1 MGRHRKIQQPLPK
14 YVYLAKGRYIYKL
27 WQEGRFQKETVL
39 CPGDAPI
46 SEVWKAYE
54 ALTAEKSL
62 PRTLTWLIEQFLSS
76 AQFKQLSANTQHD
89 YRKYARH
96 ITEASTKAG
105 PFGVVLV
112 DRLTPGV
119 IRRYV
124 DKRSEFAPV
133 QANREL
139 SLLKRVFGW
148 ACERDMIN
156 TNPAQPV
163 RRNAEKAR
171 DTYITDSQYAYV
183 YERAEKP
190 WYLRPA
196 MEIAYL
202 CRARKSEVLDLRLDD
217 LLDEGLRIRRRKGS
231 RTTIVRWSQRLRA
244 AVNVCLNRP
253 SKIKSVF
260 LIHDASG
267 QRILETTFDT
277 SWQRFN
283 QTLGEHRIRFHD
295 IKAKGVTDDQND
307 KQRGAGHK
315 SAAMTGV
322 YDRKPHLVDP
332 IE

>member
-1 MGRHRKIQQPLPK
+1 MGRRRKSQQPLPK
-14 YVYLAKGRYIYKL
+14 YVYLAKGRYVYRP
-27 WQEGRFQKETVL
+27 WQDGRLQKEVVL
-39 CPGDAPI
+39 CPEDSAI

-54 ALTAEKSL
+54 ALTAEKAT
-62 PRTLTWLIEQFLSS
+62 PRTLAWLIEQFLSS
-76 AQFKQLSANTQHD
+76 AQFRQLSANTQHD

-96 ITEASTKAG
+96 ITGTSTKSG
-105 PFGVVLV
+105 PFGTILIE
-112 DRLTPGV
+112 RITPGV

-124 DKRSEFAPV
+124 DKRSEAAPV

-148 ACERDMIN
+148 ASERDLVT

-171 DTYITDSQYAYV
+171 DAYITDSQYAYV

-196 MEIAYL
+196 MEFAFL
-202 CRARKSEVLDLRLDD
+202 CRARKSEVLDLRVDD
-217 LLDEGLRIRRRKGS
+217 ILEEGLRIRRRKGS
-231 RTTIVRWSQRLRA
+231 RTTVVRWSQRLRA
-244 AVNVCLNRP
+244 AVNVCINRP
-253 SKIKSVF
+253 SKIKSVY
-260 LIHDASG
+260 LINDANG

-295 IKAKGVTDDQND
+295 LKAKGVTDDQSD

-315 SAAMTGV
+315 SAAMTGI